1 MAARSYNGSMQNTI
15 AKINLAAIKS
25 NAQHLKTLSK
35 GAQLFAVVKADAY
48 GHGAIPVA
56 RALSPVADM
65 FCVAIVDE
73 GVELRAAGISSPIL
87 VFTPP
92 MDGDDAA
99 RMSAYGLTATVAD
112 ERSARLCRGLC
123 VHIKINT
130 GMNRYGC
137 PPPQLER
144 LLNMLGGCCVQ
155 GVYSHIYAPQSPKDC
170 AEQLEAFS
178 HCAEIVK
185 EQHPQAVAH
194 LAATAGIYLGEDYL
208 FDAVRPGIGLYGYT
222 PQGFED
228 NCLTPALA
236 VYARR
241 VQTFTPPYGGGC
253 GYMQAQKDYQTLSSY
268 RAGYAEGFAR
278 GCPLGTGCLCMDS
291 FISESAEDELCILD
305 NAAEYAARAGT
316 VCYEVLC
323 AVTRRSE
330 RVYYEG

>member
-1 MAARSYNGSMQNTI
+1 MQRTLAKIDVGAIAHNAALLRARSG
-15 AKINLAAIKS
+15 
-25 NAQHLKTLSK
+25 
-35 GAQLFAVVKADAY
+35 GRPLFAVVKADAY

-56 RALSPVADM
+56 RRLSGVADM

-73 GVELRAAGISSPIL
+73 GVELRAAGISLPIL

-92 MDGDDAA
+92 QDREDAL
-99 RMSAYGLTATVAD
+99 RMSAYDLTATVAD
-112 ERSARLCRGLC
+112 VRSARLARGLN

-130 GMNRYGC
+130 GMNRLGC
-137 PPPQLER
+137 PPNGLDGLLGELE
-144 LLNMLGGCCVQ
+144 GCAVT
-155 GVYSHIYAPQSPKDC
+155 GVYSHMYAPLSD
-170 AEQLEAFS
+170 ADTAFQLEAFK
-178 HCAEIVK
+178 AAAGKVK
-185 EQHPQAVAH
+185 AKFSGAVAH
-194 LAATAGIYLGEDYL
+194 FAATAGILCRPDCL
-208 FDAVRPGIGLYGYT
+208 FDAVRPGLGLYGYA
-222 PQGFED
+222 PEGLSCEG
-228 NCLTPALA
+228 LRPALR

-241 VQTFTPPYGGGC
+241 LQTFEPPFGGGA
-253 GYMQAQKDYQTLSSY
+253 GYARAQRQYARLSSY

-291 FISESAEDELCILD
+291 FISESAEDELCIFD

>member
-137 PPPQLER
+137 PPPQLEQ

-170 AEQLEAFS
+170 AEQLKAFS
-178 HCAEIVK
+178 HCAAIVRAK
-185 EQHPQAVAH
+185 YPQTIAH
-194 LAATAGIYLGEDYL
+194 LAATAGIYLGEDYF

-268 RAGYAEGFAR
+268 RAGYADGFAR
-278 GCPLGTGCLCMDS
+278 TSPLGEGNLCMDAFVS
-291 FISESAEDELCILD
+291 KDSEEEVCIFSDAET
-305 NAAEYAARAGT
+305 YAAGCNT
-316 VCYEVLC
+316 ISYEALC
-323 AVTRRSE
+323 AVTKRSL
-330 RVYYEG
+330 RVYEG